1 MASISSVITGG
12 FGVPGSA
19 FLVITDGFG
28 TAGVAPPAPDAFVQP
43 ALGNTKWDRNRKK
56 KHRVIRFSDFETRE
70 ALAAELAAAALP
82 IVSIPLETTI
92 DEWEEI
98 EDDFIAFELMRLLS

>member
-1 MASISSVITGG
+1 MAIGDVWGNSWASSWGLSWG
-12 FGVPGSA
+12 QA
-19 FLVITDGFG
+19 E
-28 TAGVAPPAPDAFVQP
+28 APPEPPPTTERATP
-43 ALGNTKWDRNRKK
+43 GNTRWDRQRKR

-70 ALAAELAAAALP
+70 ALAAEIAAAALP